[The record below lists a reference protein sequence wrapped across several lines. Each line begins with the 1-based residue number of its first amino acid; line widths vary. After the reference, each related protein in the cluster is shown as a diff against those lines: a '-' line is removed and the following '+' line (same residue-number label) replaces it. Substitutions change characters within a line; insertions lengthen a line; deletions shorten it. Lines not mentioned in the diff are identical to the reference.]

1 MSDAA
6 RRKER
11 RRLKREKKKAQER
24 RTMAGSPYKRIGQV
38 GRVEACYV
46 NADWETNGI
55 ASIHL
60 IRQNPQGGMAL
71 ACFLIDLWCAG
82 LKDAWGAI
90 DMTSGDTDEHL
101 KRAGEHVELVRIEP
115 DAARHLIAGA
125 IRFARQNGFRLP
137 PHFERWTNLLGDLPD
152 TATADLRRFGKDGG
166 LLWIGSFDDLQRR
179 LIGCSVDEFLARP
192 NVHFMS
198 EIEDFDD
205 AEVDDDEDD
214 DSPEGDEEFEEFLEA
229 FGTLVEECYSNALRR
244 CQERGETP
252 LPAMREALS
261 AMLLGELVSERF
273 DMEPEDSPFRI
284 SAEKLMKV
292 MQANLQ
298 IEMPPELKEVV
309 EQIDRLGREPVNSE
323 PAAIAQMPDAGGT

>member
-11 RRLKREKKKAQER
+11 QRLKREKKKAQER
-24 RTMAGSPYKRIGQV
+24 RAMAGSPYKRIGQA
-38 GRVEACYV
+38 GKLEACYV
-46 NADWETNGI
+46 NADWEAGGI
-55 ASIHL
+55 AAIHL

-90 DMTSGDTDEHL
+90 DMTSDDTDGHL
-101 KRAGEHVELVRIEP
+101 KRAGEVFDLVRIDPE
-115 DAARHLIAGA
+115 AARHLVAGA

-137 PHFERWTNLLGDLPD
+137 PHFERWTNVLGDLPD
-152 TATADLRRFGKDGG
+152 IATADLRQFGKDGG
-166 LLWIGSFDDLQRR
+166 LLWVGSLDDLQRR

-192 NVHFMS
+192 NVHFIS
-198 EIEDFDD
+198 EVEDLDD
-205 AEVDDDEDD
+205 AELDDDEDD
-214 DSPEGDEEFEEFLEA
+214 DSLKDEEDFEEFLKD
-229 FGTLVEECYSNALRR
+229 FGALTEECYSNALRR

-252 LPAMREALS
+252 MPEMREALS
-261 AMLLGELVSERF
+261 AMLLGQLLRERL

-284 SAEKLMKV
+284 SAEKLMKA

-309 EQIDRLGREPVNSE
+309 EQIDRLGQEPVNPE
-323 PAAIAQMPDAGGT
+323 RAAIGQTPPAEGT